1 MYSCQALAIG
11 IAAILI
17 ASAWHLL
24 TKIMNTH
31 RILDLA
37 TSAFGLIV
45 LSPLFI
51 ALALIIRLYDGGTVF
66 YRAPRIGKNGV
77 PFRLFKFRSMVVNAD
92 RTGQVVTTNGDSRIT
107 PIGRFLRRTKIDELP
122 QLLNVLKGEMS
133 LVGPRP
139 ESPKYVGLYT
149 PAQRAVLQV
158 LPGITSAASLTFR
171 HEEQLLSGDNWE
183 DVYRNEVLPAKLAI
197 DLNYLSQRTLMSD
210 VGLILQTV
218 KAMFN

>member
-1 MYSCQALAIG
+1 M
-11 IAAILI
+11 
-17 ASAWHLL
+17 
-24 TKIMNTH
+24 
-31 RILDLA
+31 LDLVV
-37 TSAFGLIV
+37 SVFGLIV
-45 LSPLFI
+45 LSPVFTV
-51 ALALIIRLYDGGTVF
+51 LALIIRLHDGGTVF

-77 PFRLFKFRSMVVNAD
+77 PFRLFKFRSMVANAD
-92 RTGQVVTTNGDSRIT
+92 RTGQVVTTSGDLRVT
-107 PIGRFLRRTKIDELP
+107 PIGRFLRRTKMDELP

-149 PAQRAVLQV
+149 PEQRAVLQV

-218 KAMFN
+218 KAMFS

>member
-1 MYSCQALAIG
+1 M
-11 IAAILI
+11 
-17 ASAWHLL
+17 
-24 TKIMNTH
+24 
-31 RILDLA
+31 LDLVV
-37 TSAFGLIV
+37 SVFGLIV
-45 LSPLFI
+45 LSPVFTV
-51 ALALIIRLYDGGTVF
+51 LALIIRLHDGGTVF

-92 RTGQVVTTNGDSRIT
+92 RTGQVVTTSGDSRVT
-107 PIGRFLRRTKIDELP
+107 PIGRFLRRTKMDELP

-149 PAQRAVLQV
+149 PEQRAVLLV

-218 KAMFN
+218 KAMFS

>member
-1 MYSCQALAIG
+1 M
-11 IAAILI
+11 
-17 ASAWHLL
+17 
-24 TKIMNTH
+24 
-31 RILDLA
+31 LDLVV
-37 TSAFGLIV
+37 SVFGLIV
-45 LSPLFI
+45 LSPVFTV
-51 ALALIIRLYDGGTVF
+51 LALIIRLHDGGTVF
-66 YRAPRIGKNGV
+66 YGAPRIGKNGV
-77 PFRLFKFRSMVVNAD
+77 PFRLFKFRSMVANAD
-92 RTGQVVTTNGDSRIT
+92 RTGQVVTTSGDLRVT
-107 PIGRFLRRTKIDELP
+107 PIGRFLRRTKMDELP

-149 PAQRAVLQV
+149 PEQRAVLQV

-218 KAMFN
+218 KAMFS